1 MDITRIVLALIGLC
15 SAIITGFVVPL
26 IKSKLNS
33 EQEKLLQVMIN
44 CAVSA
49 AEQLFKESGMGAEKK
64 QYVLNWLTENGVNI
78 DDSRLDAMIES
89 AVYALSHAFS
99 G

>member
-33 EQEKLLQVMIN
+33 EQGKLLQVMIN

-64 QYVLNWLTENGVNI
+64 QYVLNWLTENGINI
-78 DDSRLDAMIES
+78 DDNRLDAMIES